1 MDVDVRRPV
10 QRVLVL
16 GVKGRGRRGEPA
28 LGALCFRGLAA
39 GWLCTEST
47 SRTSPGPGEA
57 STHHPRKGPVPPRP
71 GAAAWMLAPGVPS
84 DCSAG
89 GEEIRT
95 RVGEA
100 QNCPQGAGPAPPRA
114 GGGAGGRE
122 APPPR
127 PGSRR
132 FRVRVG
138 SRPGASGTSAA
149 EGRAP
154 QAQAR
159 WRASARLGAARPQ
172 RPELR
177 GRGRGRGDA
186 SADPAASA
194 GASQR
199 RPPPGLQSSDRTRK
213 QGLSAAANAT
223 GQFPRLTLVFS
234 AWRWPLS
241 DSSTARPAEDFGGL
255 PDRAAAYSGGP
266 SFCCRN
272 APRGGLGLI
281 PPSLRGT
288 PSEKRNA
295 PQCLFPLVKRFLLL
309 RGHV

>member
-199 RPPPGLQSSDRTRK
+199 PPPPASRAQIGLGSRVCPQRQMQRGSFHGSRWCF
-213 QGLSAAANAT
+213 QPGAGLSVTAA
-223 GQFPRLTLVFS
+223 Q
-234 AWRWPLS
+234 
-241 DSSTARPAEDFGGL
+241 
-255 PDRAAAYSGGP
+255 PDLRRISGG
-266 SFCCRN
+266 
-272 APRGGLGLI
+272 
-281 PPSLRGT
+281 SLT
-288 PSEKRNA
+288 A
-295 PQCLFPLVKRFLLL
+295 PQPTPGAQLLL
-309 RGHV
+309 PKRSPRRAWPHSAESPRDSQ